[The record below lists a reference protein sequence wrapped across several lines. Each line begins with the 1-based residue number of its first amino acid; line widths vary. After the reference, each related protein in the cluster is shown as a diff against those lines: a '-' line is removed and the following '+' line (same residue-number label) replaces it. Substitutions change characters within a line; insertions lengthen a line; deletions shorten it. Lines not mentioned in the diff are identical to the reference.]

1 MDRETKHNPTK
12 NRTKVYPDRFASF
25 RNSLPHRSKTKWTR
39 NHKYYVGKQQASLPL
54 KKATPTPLALALA
67 LDPASIITKTMGNEP
82 SNQTNDTAKRE
93 QDVPVAAVVPGHPA
107 SAPPAYQVVEPC
119 VGSTH
124 SLQKA
129 DNPPPRSDIPPNA
142 LPVQFENPS
151 KRDAYPKGILY
162 QLGAE
167 GGKCAYNNPH
177 AARKCE
183 VTTSTVDIGIK
194 DALVDNCVGIFVT
207 QDEPSSWFQVP
218 ASQLN
223 CLSKKE
229 PSAGVPES
237 DLSGISRTLRD
248 WRERDCASGRHASVR
263 TRPLTVLP
271 RSQSAD
277 GTFQLISCWLQKLGA
292 RSFE

>member
-1 MDRETKHNPTK
+1 MG
-12 NRTKVYPDRFASF
+12 
-25 RNSLPHRSKTKWTR
+25 SKD
-39 NHKYYVGKQQASLPL
+39 QA
-54 KKATPTPLALALA
+54 
-67 LDPASIITKTMGNEP
+67 MGNEP

-93 QDVPVAAVVPGHPA
+93 QDVPVATVVPGHPA

-119 VGSTH
+119 LGSTH

-129 DNPPPRSDIPPNA
+129 DKPPPRSDIPPTA
-142 LPVQFENPS
+142 LPVHFENPS

-207 QDEPSSWFQVP
+207 QDEPSSWFQVTPSAP
-218 ASQLN
+218 ASLIV
-223 CLSKKE
+223 CLRT
-229 PSAGVPES
+229 SAGVSES
-237 DLSGISRTLRD
+237 DLSGISRTLCD
-248 WRERDCASGRHASVR
+248 WGERDRASGRHASE
-263 TRPLTVLP
+263 
-271 RSQSAD
+271 
-277 GTFQLISCWLQKLGA
+277 LGS
-292 RSFE
+292 RSFKRRAEVGCVECAPNGSFVCGCR

>member
-1 MDRETKHNPTK
+1 MG
-12 NRTKVYPDRFASF
+12 
-25 RNSLPHRSKTKWTR
+25 SKD
-39 NHKYYVGKQQASLPL
+39 QA
-54 KKATPTPLALALA
+54 
-67 LDPASIITKTMGNEP
+67 MGNEP

-93 QDVPVAAVVPGHPA
+93 QDVPVATVVPGHPA

-119 VGSTH
+119 LGSTH

-129 DNPPPRSDIPPNA
+129 DNPPPRSDIPPTA
-142 LPVQFENPS
+142 LPVHFENPS

-207 QDEPSSWFQVP
+207 QDEPSSWFQVSLRVTYRVYP
-218 ASQLN
+218 EHYVIGGNETAHRDDMPQSWVLEASNDEQKWDV
-223 CLSKKE
+223 LSAHQMDPSFVDADRSCGPKGWRCFPL
-229 PSAGVPES
+229 PSAGPYRYFRVRHTGTTIGGS
-237 DLSGISRTLRD
+237 RAMAFSGFELF
-248 WRERDCASGRHASVR
+248 GYLV
-263 TRPLTVLP
+263 
-271 RSQSAD
+271 AD
-277 GTFQLISCWLQKLGA
+277 DGL
-292 RSFE
+292 